1 MKNRMIPR
9 IGGALL
15 LSAALLLSSCAISG
29 TPGDSETAVSP
40 IESASLIED
49 FADDKKE
56 ATGTFS
62 LKAGDVASVFEQ
74 NGNVYTIK
82 SAGEFTLSGA
92 LDGQIVVLAGEEDEV
107 KLILKNASVSSSEG
121 APIRA
126 VSAAEVTVSA
136 EENTYN
142 TVSDTRTGSAA
153 AAAED
158 EENDD
163 AAIWA
168 DCDLKISGKGTLI
181 VESSYDNGIK
191 SKDDLTVKNLSLKVT
206 APGNALKGNDSVTV
220 KSGTLILISTA
231 SDGVKTSNS
240 DVSSKGKQRGTVTF
254 CGGHIDIY
262 AAQDGV
268 SAAYDAVIN
277 EDEET
282 CVLGVYT
289 ASYSDKVNAAE
300 AAAELYLIVPSSVYS
315 TSKDFYAYF
324 YNEESDG
331 TWVRCVYSTMIRSGR
346 TSYYG
351 LLVKAP
357 AGYQKILFNIL
368 PSGTAPDGSNYT
380 AATGG
385 ETVNTAMNGYL
396 ISSVSSNKISG
407 DWVQLSSGSG
417 SEKTTYSSKG
427 IKAQN
432 EITVSAGTVS
442 VYAMDD
448 GLHANAGEELENG
461 KKSTGCVTVTGGK
474 LTVTCA
480 DDGIH
485 ADGELTISGG
495 EVTVAESHEGL
506 EGNVITIAGG
516 TVSVYGKDDGL
527 NACKGSKTPL
537 INITGGYLEVTTPS
551 GDTDA
556 IDSNGNFTMSGGI
569 ALVRGGASNGG
580 VAGSVDADGTVSVT
594 GGTILAFGGICETP
608 KSGSVNTYLSSGA
621 SFSAGSYTF
630 ADASGS
636 VILSFT
642 LPASYTSV
650 WIASDAMVLNQSYSL
665 TKDGS
670 AVLTWTQSSATVGS
684 AGSGFGGG
692 PGGGGPGGFGGR
704 R

>member
-1 MKNRMIPR
+1 M
-9 IGGALL
+9 
-15 LSAALLLSSCAISG
+15 
-29 TPGDSETAVSP
+29 
-40 IESASLIED
+40 
-49 FADDKKE
+49 
-56 ATGTFS
+56 
-62 LKAGDVASVFEQ
+62 
-74 NGNVYTIK
+74 
-82 SAGEFTLSGA
+82 
-92 LDGQIVVLAGEEDEV
+92 
-107 KLILKNASVSSSEG
+107 KLILKNAAVSSSDG

-142 TVSDTRTGSAA
+142 TVSDKRTGGAA

-163 AAIWA
+163 GAIWA
-168 DCDLKISGKGTLI
+168 ACDLKISGKGTLI

-191 SKDDLTVKNLSLKVT
+191 SKDDLTIKNVTLKVT

-254 CGGHIDIY
+254 CGGQTDIY
-262 AAQDGV
+262 AAQDGI
-268 SAAYDAVIN
+268 SAAYDVVIS
-277 EDEET
+277 EDEGA
-282 CVLGVYT
+282 CKLGIYT

-300 AAAELYLIVPSSVYS
+300 AASDLYLIVPSSVYS

-357 AGYQKILFNIL
+357 AGYQNVLFNIL

-396 ISSVSSNKISG
+396 ITSVSLSKISG

-432 EITVSAGTVS
+432 DITVSAGTVS

-461 KKSTGCVTVTGGK
+461 KKSTGCITVTGGRI
-474 LTVTCA
+474 TVTSA
-480 DDGIH
+480 DDGMH

-495 EVTVAESHEGL
+495 EVTVAEAHEGL

-608 KSGSVNTYLSSGA
+608 KSGSVNTYISSGT

-630 ADASGS
+630 TDASGS

-642 LPASYTSV
+642 LPASYSSV
-650 WIASDAMVLNQSYSL
+650 WIASDAMVLNGSYSL
-665 TKDGS
+665 AKDGS

-684 AGSGFGGG
+684 AGGSGFGGG
-692 PGGGGPGGFGGR
+692 PGGPGGFGGR